1 MNYTEG
7 NLEGCRDMLL
17 HPSMVPG
24 LADTGAHV
32 GSMQDAMNATY
43 LLTYVSAPTLGL
55 HGFID
60 QHDRCRDP
68 DGRPSLCA
76 VGARP

>member
-55 HGFID
+55 GFVG
-60 QHDRCRDP
+60 RCRDP
-68 DGRPSLCA
+68 DGRPSLRA

>member
-55 HGFID
+55 A
-60 QHDRCRDP
+60 
-68 DGRPSLCA
+68 LLMTVA
-76 VGARP
+76 ATLTA